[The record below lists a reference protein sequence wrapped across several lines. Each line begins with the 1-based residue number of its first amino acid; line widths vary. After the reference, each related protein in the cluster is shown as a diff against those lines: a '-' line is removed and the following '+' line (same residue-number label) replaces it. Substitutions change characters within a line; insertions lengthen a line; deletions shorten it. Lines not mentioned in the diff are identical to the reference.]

1 MTRFFGFSIFT
12 PKISDDPF
20 LVIDQVFPFLFPD
33 LPYLCYVKC
42 RRPIYDPFGHS
53 SQEKHI
59 FYSVHTFARIRRH
72 TTSQNIGETDAWAVP
87 HLKFWGAGASIP
99 PRPLAQIPPQS
110 HRPSLFYGVRFQSM
124 GKLQA
129 PKARSCDCRR
139 QEAPRD

>member
-53 SQEKHI
+53 SQEN
-59 FYSVHTFARIRRH
+59 TFFTLFILSRASDVTLLLKISGRRMH
-72 TTSQNIGETDAWAVP
+72 VP
-87 HLKFWGAGASIP
+87 SPISNFWGRGVYPPKTSGANS
-99 PRPLAQIPPQS
+99 PQS

-129 PKARSCDCRR
+129 PKARNSDSRT
-139 QEAPRD
+139 QKDPST